1 MKPLK
6 SMSHK
11 TTSGKTPSKFAI
23 LSCVKPSDFRFAT
36 WLRSSHQEVFC
47 EKGVLRNFTKFTGKY
62 LCQGF
67 FFNKVA
73 GLRPANLWKK
83 ETLAQVFSCKFCEIS
98 KNTLPYRTPLVAA
111 SVDSCHF
118 SSLISH
124 DCSGSFPNKKWIIL
138 SHFSLVQKEY
148 KDFELV
154 LFRENMC

>member
-1 MKPLK
+1 M
-6 SMSHK
+6 
-11 TTSGKTPSKFAI
+11 
-23 LSCVKPSDFRFAT
+23 
-36 WLRSSHQEVFC
+36 FC
-47 EKGVLRNFTKFTGKY
+47 EKGVPRNFLKFTGKY

-154 LFRENMC
+154 LLRQICQRKHVLIYASKNGLDTKYYSTSFATC